1 MLLGT
6 FPPLSSL
13 RSFEVPK
20 RDVENLADYVTVEA
34 HHRIHPQP
42 TGTRPI
48 ALMAWH

>member
-20 RDVENLADYVTVEA
+20 RDVENLADYCYCG
-34 HHRIHPQP
+34 
-42 TGTRPI
+42 GTLPEVSAANRDTTR
-48 ALMAWH
+48 